1 MGANRCAV
9 CGAVISDDNSTG
21 IGFGCMANVI
31 KPAINETMWA
41 VYGLDIWVEK
51 AQRVRTAFLEAYKEV
66 KFRSAFRKSFY
77 ESMQTAERISKKQLE
92 IMMNLLEHKYVQVQF
107 GDIIE
112 SYRWKVESGNNKE
125 CEKVLNE
132 NIQKHKKLYL
142 SGKKNHTED

>member
-1 MGANRCAV
+1 
-9 CGAVISDDNSTG
+9 
-21 IGFGCMANVI
+21 
-31 KPAINETMWA
+31 
-41 VYGLDIWVEK
+41 
-51 AQRVRTAFLEAYKEV
+51 
-66 KFRSAFRKSFY
+66 
-77 ESMQTAERISKKQLE
+77 MQTAEKISKKQLE
-92 IMMNLLEHKYVQVQF
+92 IMMNLLEHIYVQVQF